1 MDLQL
6 NGKRALLTGGS
17 RGLGWAAAR
26 QLALEGCDLA
36 LAARGSEALRKA
48 ASELA
53 EQTGRR
59 VVPVVADTS
68 DDASV
73 AAMAE
78 QASTELGGIDIL
90 VNCAARSAGASG
102 AVTTVSAESLRTEY
116 DVKAL
121 GYLRCAQAVL
131 PQMIDRGWGR
141 IINVAGLA
149 ARQSGA
155 VSAAMRNAAIIA
167 LTKNLADAVGRH
179 GITVTAVHPGVTRTD
194 RVAQR
199 MNSQAESRGVGVDQI
214 AAEMG
219 ADYAIGRIVEPSEVG
234 DVIAFLAS
242 PRSVAITGDLIAC
255 GGGRIGPIYH

>member
-1 MDLQL
+1 
-6 NGKRALLTGGS
+6 
-17 RGLGWAAAR
+17 
-26 QLALEGCDLA
+26 
-36 LAARGSEALRKA
+36 
-48 ASELA
+48 
-53 EQTGRR
+53 

-149 ARQSGA
+149 ARQSGT

-167 LTKNLADAVGRH
+167 LTKNLADVVGRH